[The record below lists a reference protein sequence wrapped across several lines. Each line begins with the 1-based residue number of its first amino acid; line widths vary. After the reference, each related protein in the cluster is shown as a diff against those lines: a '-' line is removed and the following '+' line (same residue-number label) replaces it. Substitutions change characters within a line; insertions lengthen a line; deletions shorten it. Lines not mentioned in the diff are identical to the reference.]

1 MNKKPLLRFFEFKKE
16 LEQTSI
22 GELTDT
28 VMGYAFKSSEFVEYG
43 VQVIRMGNLYQGT
56 LQLERTPV
64 FMPKLSEES
73 YKRFVISSGDLIM
86 SMTGTM
92 GKRDYGFILK
102 IPKSS
107 QCYLLNQ
114 RVMKFVLKGNNSADF
129 LLYLLQNEKLLNRLY
144 SLPGGTKQANLSGQ
158 QVKELNTYVPCVLEQ
173 QKISNFLSSVDK
185 KISLL
190 KQKHILLDQYKKGV
204 MQKLLS
210 QEIRFKDKNGND
222 FPHWQEECFSN
233 ILVLQLNSLKMKDDK
248 EYELITVRRRNR
260 GVDSRGIFKGKEV
273 LVKNQFELK
282 TNQFVISKRQI
293 VHGACG
299 LVPEKLAGAIVSNEY
314 NVFEPVTEKLDINY
328 FNMIATSLPM
338 RRAFFINSD
347 GVHIEKLL
355 FKTKSWLKTKLG
367 FPCVEE
373 QRKIVSFVESLDK
386 KFELV
391 LLQIEQSQT
400 FKKGLLQ
407 QMFV

>member
-1 MNKKPLLRFFEFKKE
+1 MNTPNLRFPSFNSHWDKTQIGKVSKVSSGGTPNRANKNYWAGSIPWVTTSLINFNKIESANEFITE
-16 LEQTSI
+16 EGLNN
-22 GELTDT
+22 
-28 VMGYAFKSSEFVEYG
+28 SSAKTFPK
-43 VQVIRMGNLYQGT
+43 GT
-56 LQLERTPV
+56 L
-64 FMPKLSEES
+64 
-73 YKRFVISSGDLIM
+73 LIAM
-86 SMTGTM
+86 YGQGATR
-92 GKRDYGFILK
+92 GKVA
-102 IPKSS
+102 
-107 QCYLLNQ
+107 LLNIEATTNQ
-114 RVMKFVLKGNNSADF
+114 ACAAIHFDSDRVFNFFAFYQLMRNYDDIRNLAND
-129 LLYLLQNEKLLNRLY
+129 
-144 SLPGGTKQANLSGQ
+144 GGQKNLSGGLIKSLP
-158 QVKELNTYVPCVLEQ
+158 VFIPSIKEQ
-173 QKISNFLSSVDK
+173 QKISDFLSSVDK

-190 KQKHILLDQYKKGV
+190 KQKHALLDQYKKGV

-210 QEIRFKDKNGND
+210 QKIRFKDKNGND

-233 ILVLQLNSLKMKDDK
+233 ILVLQLNSLNMKDDK

-314 NVFEPVTEKLDINY
+314 NVFDPVSAKLDINY
-328 FNMIATSLPM
+328 FNMIATTLPM

-355 FKTKSWLKTKLG
+355 FKTQSWLKTKLD

-373 QRKIVSFVESLDK
+373 QQKIVSFIETLDK
-386 KFELV
+386 KLELV
-391 LLQIEQSQT
+391 SQQIEQTQT